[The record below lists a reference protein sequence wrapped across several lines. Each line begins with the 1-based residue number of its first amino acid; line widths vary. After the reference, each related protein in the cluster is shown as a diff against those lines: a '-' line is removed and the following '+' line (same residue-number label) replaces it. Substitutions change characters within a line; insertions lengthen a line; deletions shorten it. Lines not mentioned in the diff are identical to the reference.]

1 MNFPSKG
8 SRVLVE
14 GYGSAIFA
22 GASMPEDEDMD
33 DVVLLK
39 FEGTRELEE
48 GYGRG
53 IIEVPVEEFKE
64 NRVYPEQ
71 VADGEPLIE
80 STEKRDE
87 ILEERISNIQDQE
100 Q

>member
-8 SRVLVE
+8 SRVTVE
-14 GYGSAIFA
+14 GYGTAIFA
-22 GASMPEDEDMD
+22 GASMPEDEDME

-39 FEGTRELEE
+39 FEGRGLDE

-53 IIEVPVEEFKE
+53 IIHVPVEEFKE

-71 VADGEPLIE
+71 VADGEPLVE
-80 STEKRDE
+80 STKKRDE
-87 ILEERISNIQDQE
+87 ILEKRREELNE
-100 Q
+100 